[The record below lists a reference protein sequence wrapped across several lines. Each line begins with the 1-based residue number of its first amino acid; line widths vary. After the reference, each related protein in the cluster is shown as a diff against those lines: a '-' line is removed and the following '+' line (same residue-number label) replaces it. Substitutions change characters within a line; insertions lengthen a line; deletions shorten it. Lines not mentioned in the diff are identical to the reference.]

1 MNAAHLQAV
10 VFDFDG
16 LLVDSETPIYE
27 MSNRALGR
35 MGHHLSIPQWAALI
49 GLGHDD
55 SHRAMC
61 EQLGAEIDRAAF
73 EAAYEAED
81 RTWHDHL
88 QPLPGVLALLDALDA
103 AAIPYGVASSSSS
116 RWVDV
121 HLRRLELFDR
131 FAVVVTRDRVGDR
144 TKPDPAA
151 YRHAT
156 EVLGVDPAAA
166 IAIEDSA
173 PGIAAAR
180 GADLAVVSVPSHITR
195 HTDLSAADH
204 TVASLTDLSVDTLQ
218 RIQASRPTMA

>member
-1 MNAAHLQAV
+1 MTLEAV

-27 MSNRALGR
+27 MSNRVLNR
-35 MGHHLSIPQWAALI
+35 MGHDLSIPQWAALI

-61 EQLGAEIDRAAF
+61 EQVGAEIDRAAF

-81 RTWHDHL
+81 RSWHD
-88 QPLPGVLALLDALDA
+88 QVPPLPGALELLDALDA
-103 AAIPYGVASSSSS
+103 AGIPFGVASSSSS

-121 HLRRLELFDR
+121 HLHRLGLFDR

-151 YRHAT
+151 YRHAV
-156 EVLGVDPAAA
+156 EVLGVDPRRTV
-166 IAIEDSA
+166 AIEDSA

-180 GADLAVVSVPSHITR
+180 GAGLAVVAVPSHITR

-204 TVASLTDLSVDTLQ
+204 TVASLLDLDVATLAAIAQATD
-218 RIQASRPTMA
+218 AP